1 MAETSVSVTSC
12 DLAAVVSAHVSLGE
26 LESAF
31 EALTNLRLELRGDPG
46 EKDLREIEDYM
57 LVCLARDLKAS
68 VGRLG
73 GALDRIPVPK
83 AVA

>member
-46 EKDLREIEDYM
+46 EKDLREI
-57 LVCLARDLKAS
+57 VCLARDLKAS